1 MDRRKLKNE
10 LDMLQGNINRMCVT
24 DDEEELLSMQE
35 WAKTRIDRIYSLN
48 KQRLEENCLM
58 DENV

>member
-1 MDRRKLKNE
+1 MDRRVLKNE

-35 WAKTRIDRIYSLN
+35 WAKMRIDTIYSLN
-48 KQRLEENCLM
+48 KQRLEET
-58 DENV
+58 V